1 MQLVLVA
8 LAVFAVQVTLAV
20 QVVLV
25 ALAVQVVLAVQ
36 LVLVA
41 LAAQVELRLRSL
53 SLRET
58 SIISPLAMS
67 LG

>member
-1 MQLVLVA
+1 MVLVVQLVL
-8 LAVFAVQVTLAV
+8 
-20 QVVLV
+20 
-25 ALAVQVVLAVQ
+25 VVLAVQ
-36 LVLVA
+36 LVLLA

>member
-1 MQLVLVA
+1 MA
-8 LAVFAVQVTLAV
+8 
-20 QVVLV
+20 
-25 ALAVQVVLAVQ
+25 LAVQ

-41 LAAQVELRLRSL
+41 LAVQLVLVALVVQLVLVALAVQLVLVAQVELRPRSL